1 MKCIIFDVLL
11 FGLKLEHIMV
21 GFIQAYHRDI
31 LELKHTVVPLPSLTE
46 VKSENSPPA
55 KIVRTKNVKQI
66 RKVKH
71 GRYKSGTRSVNGRDT
86 SSF

>member
-11 FGLKLEHIMV
+11 FGLKLEHIMIGV
-21 GFIQAYHRDI
+21 MQAYHRDI
-31 LELKHTVVPLPSLTE
+31 LELRHIVVPPPILTE
-46 VKSENSPPA
+46 VTSENSPPT
-55 KIVRTKNVKQI
+55 KIVRIKNVKPI